1 MNVVNKNDIKK
12 LVKDYIYKESK
23 LKIEKR
29 IKDWFYDKNEV
40 DDILKRYE
48 K

>member
-1 MNVVNKNDIKK
+1 MNVVDKNDIKK

-23 LKIEKR
+23 LQIEKR

-40 DDILKRYE
+40 DSLLKRYE

>member
-1 MNVVNKNDIKK
+1 MNVIDKNDIKK
-12 LVKDYIYKESK
+12 LVKDYIFKESK

-40 DDILKRYE
+40 DDLLKRYE